1 MDLAQITTTL
11 GLFKTGF
18 DTLRT
23 AMGLVKDVQG
33 VLPEGEKK
41 DVVGRTLDEADKQ
54 LVLAEVQIAQALGY
68 PLCRCQFPPI
78 PMLKVGWASV
88 PRSDVKYGGQT
99 QVDAHECPKCG
110 QKRCAALSNSTNNNS
125 STRQRHRR
133 SRGHLT
139 KRIIKHAKAKI
150 RAVTKT

>member
-18 DTLRT
+18 NTLRT

-33 VLPEGEKK
+33 ALPEGEKK

-54 LVLAEVQIAQALGY
+54 LVLAEAQIAQALGY

-88 PRSDVKYGGQT
+88 PRRDVLHGGYWE
-99 QVDAHECPKCG
+99 VDAHECPKC
-110 QKRCAALSNSTNNNS
+110 
-125 STRQRHRR
+125 RQSDVQPHQIQ
-133 SRGHLT
+133 
-139 KRIIKHAKAKI
+139 RIIPQRDKDSAEVGGGAG
-150 RAVTKT
+150 